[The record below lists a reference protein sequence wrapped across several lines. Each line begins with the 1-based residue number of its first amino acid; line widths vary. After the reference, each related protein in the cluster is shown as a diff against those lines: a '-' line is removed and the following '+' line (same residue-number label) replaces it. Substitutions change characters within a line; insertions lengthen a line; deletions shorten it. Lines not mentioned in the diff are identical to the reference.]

1 MKFKS
6 ILASA
11 LALASTFAA
20 SADSPRY
27 IFYFIGDGM
36 GLGHVMT
43 TESYYRDVMKSD
55 SPLLMLQF
63 PVTSVATT
71 YSASSPVTDSAAAG
85 TALSTGH
92 KTKNGMLGRGPD
104 TTAVQSIAVDLNK
117 MGYGIGVVT
126 TVCPDD
132 ATPGAFYA
140 HVPNRSMYYEIGR
153 DAAASGVSFLAG
165 SNLRGLRDK
174 DGKPTDL
181 EEIISEAGISVVRG
195 TDALKSVTSERVI
208 LLNTDSINGDVGYTV
223 DSIAGVLTLPAMTEA
238 CLEHLQKNS
247 PESFFMMVEEG
258 SIDHCA
264 HGNDAAGVV
273 METISFQ
280 DAIRIAYDFYLKH
293 PAETLIVI
301 TADHDTG
308 GMVLGSNSQPYNAH
322 LNYLAYEKVS
332 KDRFAEFCKSML
344 RSRRIFTWEDMRE
357 YLEENMGFWKHVPV
371 SEEQTKALEEAFD
384 RCFLKLQSGG
394 QTTMYNTYNDF
405 VVMVYRVMDDA
416 CGIGWTANSHAGN
429 FVPVYAVGAGSEIF
443 NGLNDNTE
451 IPMKIL
457 KLAKGGK

>member
-1 MKFKS
+1 
-6 ILASA
+6 
-11 LALASTFAA
+11 
-20 SADSPRY
+20 
-27 IFYFIGDGM
+27 M

-92 KTKNGMLGRGPD
+92 KTKNGMLGMGPD

-174 DGKPTDL
+174 DGKPTGL

-238 CLEHLQKNS
+238 CLEHLQKTR
-247 PESFFMMVEEG
+247 P
-258 SIDHCA
+258 
-264 HGNDAAGVV
+264 
-273 METISFQ
+273 
-280 DAIRIAYDFYLKH
+280 
-293 PAETLIVI
+293 
-301 TADHDTG
+301 
-308 GMVLGSNSQPYNAH
+308 
-322 LNYLAYEKVS
+322 
-332 KDRFAEFCKSML
+332 
-344 RSRRIFTWEDMRE
+344 
-357 YLEENMGFWKHVPV
+357 
-371 SEEQTKALEEAFD
+371 KASL
-384 RCFLKLQSGG
+384 
-394 QTTMYNTYNDF
+394 
-405 VVMVYRVMDDA
+405 
-416 CGIGWTANSHAGN
+416 
-429 FVPVYAVGAGSEIF
+429 
-443 NGLNDNTE
+443 
-451 IPMKIL
+451 
-457 KLAKGGK
+457 